1 MVTVEKWKGER
12 KDGGGKW
19 PECYGTGG
27 TRWHQKQEPADFS
40 HSGRD
45 SGIQGLAVTSD
56 HAL

>member
-1 MVTVEKWKGER
+1 MVAVESEKAKERMVGES
-12 KDGGGKW
+12 GQNAMALVA
-19 PECYGTGG
+19 P
-27 TRWHQKQEPADFS
+27 RWHQKQEPADFS